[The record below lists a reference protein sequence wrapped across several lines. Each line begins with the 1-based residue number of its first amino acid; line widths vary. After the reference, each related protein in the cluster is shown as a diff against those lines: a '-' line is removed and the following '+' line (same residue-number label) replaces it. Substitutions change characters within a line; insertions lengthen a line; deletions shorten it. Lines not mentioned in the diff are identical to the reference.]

1 MLAGLRSNL
10 HDLAEA
16 RLDAAAKDFLSDP
29 RIKTP
34 DFSKP
39 EGAPALV
46 EPDSVSWR
54 IFKNPVT
61 LFIGGVAAVFMEFA
75 DPKVRA
81 GVWEHSNFRQ
91 DPVLRLKRTG
101 LAAMITVYGAR
112 PLAEKTIANVTRM
125 HARVEGT
132 LPSGERYAA
141 LDPELLTWVQATA
154 AFGFLEAYSAYAAP
168 LSDDDRNRYYCEG
181 RTAAAL
187 YGATGAPR
195 SLAEQRL
202 LFDNA
207 SPRFGASDIIF
218 EFRNIMRRAPAFPP
232 PAHLIQRTLVRA
244 AVEIVPAPIRDVLGL
259 APRYGLRPFERPI
272 VERLAR
278 RGERYLLRS
287 SPAAQACRR
296 LGLPENYLY
305 PAR

>member
-1 MLAGLRSNL
+1 MLASLRSGL
-10 HDLAEA
+10 HDIAEA
-16 RLDAAAKDFLSDP
+16 RLDVAAKTFLSDP

-34 DFSKP
+34 DFTEPK
-39 EGAPALV
+39 GAPALV
-46 EPDSVSWR
+46 GPDSVSWR

-75 DPKVRA
+75 DPKVRT
-81 GVWEHSNFRQ
+81 GVWEHSNFRT

-112 PLAEKTIANVTRM
+112 PLAEKMIANVTRM
-125 HARVEGT
+125 HSRVEGV
-132 LPSGERYAA
+132 LPSGEPYNA
-141 LDPELLTWVQATA
+141 LDPTLLTWVQATA
-154 AFGFLEAYSAYAAP
+154 AFGFLEAYSAYAAT
-168 LSDDDRNRYYCEG
+168 LSDDDRNRYYSES
-181 RTAAAL
+181 RRAAAL
-187 YGATGAPR
+187 YGATGAPQ

-202 LFDNA
+202 LFENA
-207 SPRFGASDIIF
+207 APRFEANDIIF

-244 AVEIVPAPIRDVLGL
+244 AVDIVPAPIRDVLGL
-259 APRYGLRPFERPI
+259 APRYGLRSFERPI

-296 LGLPENYLY
+296 LGLPEDYLY
-305 PAR
+305 PGR

>member
-1 MLAGLRSNL
+1 MLASFRSSL
-10 HDLAEA
+10 HDIAET

-39 EGAPALV
+39 DGAPALV

-75 DPKVRA
+75 DPKVRT
-81 GVWEHSNFRQ
+81 GVWEHSNFKT

-101 LAAMITVYGAR
+101 LAAMITVYGPREA
-112 PLAEKTIANVTRM
+112 AERMIANVTRM
-125 HARVEGT
+125 HARVKGV
-132 LPSGERYAA
+132 LPNGEPYHA
-141 LDPELLTWVQATA
+141 LDPALLTWVQATA

-168 LSDDDRNRYYCEG
+168 LSDADRDRYYREAG
-181 RTAAAL
+181 TAAAL
-187 YGATGAPR
+187 YGAIGAPD
-195 SLAEQRL
+195 SLEEQRR
-202 LFDNA
+202 LFDAATPNFE
-207 SPRFGASDIIF
+207 PSDIIF
-218 EFRNIMRRAPAFPP
+218 EFRDIMRRTPAFPP
-232 PAHLIQRTLVRA
+232 PAHFIQRTLVRA
-244 AVEIVPAPIRDVLGL
+244 AIDIVPPPIRDVLGL
-259 APRYGLRPFERPI
+259 SARFGLRPFERP
-272 VERLAR
+272 VVARLAR

-296 LGLPENYLY
+296 LGLPEDYLY
-305 PAR
+305 PTR